1 MRDGW
6 TRATPVIEVD
16 AATAESLLAAA
27 FPGARVAGIA
37 PIPGGLANTNL
48 KVMLA
53 GRDTPLLLRL
63 YQRAPAEA
71 RKEWALH
78 RRLAG
83 IAPVP
88 AVLHAA
94 ESNPVTG
101 GPYAVVE
108 WIDGDHLGR
117 IAPGLRQSARDELA
131 RDIGRVLAA
140 IHAVTFPTSGFLDA
154 SLDVAHPIDA
164 GAAGLSGFLELCLVE
179 GRGGE
184 RLGADLTQ
192 AALAFAEREGHR
204 LEAWTQPARLTHSDF
219 NGSNVLVREAASGW
233 RVAAVLDWEFA
244 FAGAPF
250 FDFGNLLRP
259 PLGEIYGFAEA
270 VAAGYRENG
279 SQLPADW
286 RALARIADLTA
297 WADFLNRAGATP
309 AVIADARRM
318 IAATV
323 QP

>member
-16 AATAESLLAAA
+16 AAAAESLLAPA

-37 PIPGGLANTNL
+37 PVSGGLANTNL
-48 KVMLA
+48 KVTLA
-53 GRDTPLLLRL
+53 GHDAPLLLRL

-94 ESNPVTG
+94 ESNPLTG

-108 WIDGDHLGR
+108 WVDGDHLGR
-117 IAPGLRQSARDELA
+117 IAPGLGRRARDELA

-140 IHAVTFPTSGFLDA
+140 IHEVTFPTSGFLDA

-164 GAAGLSGFLELCLVE
+164 GAGGLLGFLKLCLVE
-179 GRGGE
+179 GQGGE
-184 RLGADLTQ
+184 RLGVDLTQ

-204 LEAWTQPARLTHSDF
+204 LEAWTRPARLTHSDF
-219 NGSNVLVREAASGW
+219 NGSNVLVRETASGW

-259 PLGEIYGFAEA
+259 PLGEIDGFAEA
-270 VAAGYRENG
+270 VAAGYREGG
-279 SQLPADW
+279 SPMPADW

-297 WADFLNRAGATP
+297 WADFLNRNDATP

-323 QP
+323 RP